1 MTPPAGQT
9 KSTPLDA
16 GLALEKIAKTWIV
29 ALAILLAIFVAT
41 ALSLQ
46 DQPFR
51 LTLYVCAYATIAM
64 VYFAYS
70 AADQGFDVLHPSFG
84 LFLLLFLY
92 SLSSALFVE
101 TEKTTFYKETLVDQV
116 YAIYYWACGA
126 GAAGLAIG
134 LSVRRLSGVATHQSK
149 HIASHSNVFLRNT
162 MLWCC
167 LVLCVVFL
175 PFIYSKFNFFAV
187 RSYYEIALS
196 SRVERLAD
204 DSAGVIDVLTLYL
217 PLTILLATCA
227 YAIQNAEVKTWQRL
241 AAFVVFGAY
250 VLTGFLA
257 GERYTILYCGVVML
271 AYRHFRIQRVSA
283 LQAIVGGFIGYVL
296 MNLIPIIRGS
306 ANPALMLQV
315 LMDTLGSEGL
325 NDFSLTYSN
334 ELVTAT
340 NLHRHIQG
348 MLLGETTYNY
358 GYSLVTDLL
367 VWIPRLIYPNRPLP
381 ISEQFVEVF
390 YPGVRDMGG
399 GYGFFII
406 QEGYWAF
413 GVFGAFVFMAF
424 FGWIVDGLYRA
435 VLKFQQY
442 DLVLILYA
450 AVYADIVMA
459 SIRSGIVGS
468 FKAALLH
475 AFPFVFVLV
484 VHAIRLRWRAHRA
497 PSARPVA

>member
-1 MTPPAGQT
+1 MIQRARDLELSQPAVM
-9 KSTPLDA
+9 
-16 GLALEKIAKTWIV
+16 LALEKKTKTWAI
-29 ALAILLAIFVAT
+29 AIAILLAIFVMAS
-41 ALSLQ
+41 LSLQ
-46 DQPFR
+46 SHPFR

-64 VYFAYS
+64 GYFAYT
-70 AADQGFDVLHPSFG
+70 AADHGFDVLHPSFG

-101 TEKTTFYKETLVDQV
+101 TEKTTFYNETLMAEV
-116 YAIYYWACGA
+116 YPIYYWACGV
-126 GAAGLAIG
+126 GAAGLALG
-134 LSVRRLSGVATHQSK
+134 LAARRLSGIRQSEVKDITDVA
-149 HIASHSNVFLRNT
+149 NVRLRST
-162 MLWCC
+162 MLWSA
-167 LVLCVVFL
+167 LVLCVIFL
-175 PFIYSKFNFFAV
+175 PFIYPKFNFVSV

-204 DSAGVIDVLTLYL
+204 DSAGVLDVLTQYL
-217 PLTILLATCA
+217 PLTLLLASCA
-227 YAIQNAEVKTWQRL
+227 YAIQNAQVKRWQRL
-241 AAFVVFGAY
+241 TALAIFGAY
-250 VLTGFLA
+250 VVTGFLA
-257 GERYTILYCGVVML
+257 GERYTILYCGVVIL

-283 LQAIVGGFIGYVL
+283 LQAMVGGLLGYVL

-315 LMDTLGSEGL
+315 LMDTLGSQGL
-325 NDFSLTYSN
+325 TDFSLTYSN

-348 MLLGETTYNY
+348 ILLGETSYNY
-358 GYSLVTDLL
+358 GYSLITDVL

-413 GVFGAFVFMAF
+413 GVFGAFIFMAF
-424 FGWIVDGLYRA
+424 FGWIVDGLYRQ

-442 DLVLILYA
+442 DLVLFLYA
-450 AVYADIVMA
+450 AVYADIVLA

-468 FKAALLH
+468 FKAGMLH
-475 AFPFVFVLV
+475 AFPFVFVLL
-484 VHAIRLRWRAHRA
+484 VHALRERYNARGSQ
-497 PSARPVA
+497 SA